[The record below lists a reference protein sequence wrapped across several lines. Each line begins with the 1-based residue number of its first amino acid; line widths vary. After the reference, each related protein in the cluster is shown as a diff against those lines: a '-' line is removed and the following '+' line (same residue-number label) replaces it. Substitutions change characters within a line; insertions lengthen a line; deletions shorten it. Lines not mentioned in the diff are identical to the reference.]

1 MKEKYFDIVGS
12 GYSVK
17 CKLYCADANAVKKL
31 IISCHGFGGSKENA
45 AAKRVA
51 ERMLPVHK
59 DAALLTFDW
68 PCHGEDVKPRFT
80 LADCDTYLTAVLEY
94 ARERFSPESISFNG
108 TSFGGYAVLKYM
120 HELTENDLDKLRR
133 GKDAIVGFEKKFK
146 INRQFLDSL
155 AENDI
160 MRYDFSAFADTML
173 IMHGTRDETVP
184 IDAVRRFAEQNDLM
198 LIEINGADH
207 MFKDPARMSE
217 YVNNTVDFIFG

>member
-17 CKLYCADANAVKKL
+17 CKLYCADANSIKKL

-51 ERMLPVHK
+51 ERMLPTHK
-59 DAALLTFDW
+59 DAALLSFDW

-94 ARERFSPESISFNG
+94 ARERFAPESISFNG

-120 HELTENDLDKLRR
+120 HEHGSPFDSVVLRCPAVNLHEIFTGLYLTENDLDKL
-133 GKDAIVGFEKKFK
+133 
-146 INRQFLDSL
+146 
-155 AENDI
+155 
-160 MRYDFSAFADTML
+160 
-173 IMHGTRDETVP
+173 
-184 IDAVRRFAEQNDLM
+184 
-198 LIEINGADH
+198 
-207 MFKDPARMSE
+207 
-217 YVNNTVDFIFG
+217 